1 MSARRF
7 IGVIDIGKTNA
18 KYAVVDSADWQE
30 AAVRTMENCVLSGPS
45 YPHFD
50 VEGIWSFLLSSMK
63 ELQAD
68 YPVSAL
74 SITTHG
80 ASAVLL
86 DGDGELALPVLDY
99 EHDGPDT
106 MAADYDAARPSF
118 GDTGSPRL
126 PVGLNLGAQIFW
138 QMHAFPDDAKRVA
151 HIVAYPQFWAYRLTG
166 VMANEVTSLGCHTD
180 LWNPWTASFSTLV
193 EEQGWAALMAPM
205 RKAGDVLDTL
215 MPNIAQKAGLP
226 QGIPVMCGIHD
237 SNASL
242 YPHLTTR
249 AAPFSVVSTGTWV
262 ICMAVGG
269 QDIEPD
275 PTRDILVNVNA
286 FGDPV
291 PSARFMGGREFETL
305 MEGRTKACTDADLA
319 AVLKKVTMLLPS
331 VENRSGPFQ
340 GREAEWLGGEPTP
353 DGECFAAVSL
363 YLALMT
369 SVCLELAGADGASV
383 VEGPF
388 AKNET
393 FLSMLEIATGRS
405 VIASGSSA
413 TGTSIGAAMLAV
425 EQEPELRTPAD
436 GLARRA
442 SPEMYAELAGYAK
455 LWRSMVLC
463 D

>member
-30 AAVRTMENCVLSGPS
+30 VAVRTMENHVLSGSP

-63 ELQAD
+63 EVQAD

-86 DGDGELALPVLDY
+86 DADGNLALPVLDY
-99 EHDGPDT
+99 EHNGPDT

-118 GDTGSPRL
+118 KDTGSPRL
-126 PVGLNLGAQIFW
+126 PIGLNLGAQIFW

-180 LWNPWTASFSTLV
+180 LWNPWTASFSALV
-193 EEQGWAALMAPM
+193 EEQGWTALMAPL
-205 RKAGDVLDTL
+205 RKAGDVLGTL
-215 MPNIAQKAGLP
+215 MPNVAQEAGLP
-226 QGIPVMCGIHD
+226 QGIAVMCGIHD

-242 YPHLTTR
+242 YPHLAAR
-249 AAPFSVVSTGTWV
+249 AAPFSVVSSGTWV

-286 FGDPV
+286 LGDPV
-291 PSARFMGGREFETL
+291 PSARFMGGREFEML
-305 MEGRTKACTDADLA
+305 MEGRTKACTDADVA
-319 AVLKKVTMLLPS
+319 AVLKKATMLLPS
-331 VENRSGPFQ
+331 VEIRSGPFQ
-340 GREAEWLGGEPTP
+340 GRKAEWFGGEPTP

-388 AKNET
+388 AKNEA
-393 FLSMLEIATGRS
+393 FLSMLEVATGRS

-425 EQEPELRTPAD
+425 EQESELRNLTDDLIDRAD
-436 GLARRA
+436 
-442 SPEMYAELAGYAK
+442 PEMYAELAGYAK
-455 LWRSMVLC
+455 QWRSMVLH
-463 D
+463 

>member
-30 AAVRTMENCVLSGPS
+30 VAVRTMENTVLSGPP

-50 VEGIWSFLLSSMK
+50 VEGIWSFLLYSMK

-86 DGDGELALPVLDY
+86 DGDGNLALPVLDY
-99 EHDGPDT
+99 EHNGPDI

-118 GDTGSPRL
+118 RDTGSPRL

-138 QMHAFPDDAKRVA
+138 QMDAFPDDAKRVA
-151 HIVAYPQFWAYRLTG
+151 HVVAYPQFWAYRLTG

-180 LWNPWTASFSTLV
+180 LWNPWTASFSALV
-193 EEQGWAALMAPM
+193 DEQGWTELMAPM
-205 RKAGDVLDTL
+205 RKAGDVLGTL
-215 MPNIAQKAGLP
+215 MPNIAQDAGMP
-226 QGIPVMCGIHD
+226 HGIPVMCGIHD

-249 AAPFSVVSTGTWV
+249 VAPFSVVSSGTWV
-262 ICMAVGG
+262 ICMAIGG
-269 QDIEPD
+269 KAIEPD
-275 PTRDILVNVNA
+275 PAHDILVNVNA

-305 MEGRTKACTDADLA
+305 MEGRAKACTDSELA
-319 AVLKKVTMLLPS
+319 AILKKGTMLLPC

-340 GREAEWLGGEPTP
+340 GRKAEWIGDETTTE
-353 DGECFAAVSL
+353 GECFAAVSL

-369 SVCLELAGADGASV
+369 TVCLELAGADGASI

-388 AKNET
+388 AKNDV
-393 FLSMLEIATGRS
+393 FLSMLEVATGRS

-425 EQEPELRTPAD
+425 EQESELRNLTD
-436 GLARRA
+436 ELVGR
-442 SPEMYAELAGYAK
+442 SDPEIYTELAGYAK